1 MANLTATVTLHV
13 EATDTLPISGTV
25 LTSYGV
31 PCKPPDIQR
40 IYSNG
45 TAANQGTK
53 FYQVKKTATAALST
67 TDLTTVVCSDGTVGI
82 SHVREGIIWIDDTDA
97 THTANLTTPTNSFL
111 LRFLGGT
118 APTIT
123 LQPGVPWAFPA
134 CPLATTGYT
143 VDSTHKTIDFDPGS
157 ATIIYRILIIGD

>member
-1 MANLTATVTLHV
+1 MANLTATVTLHA

-25 LTSYGV
+25 LTPYGV

-53 FYQVKKTATAALST
+53 FYQAKKTATAALST
-67 TDLTTVVCSDGTVGI
+67 TDLTAVVCSDGTTGFT
-82 SHVREGIIWIDDTDA
+82 HVREIILWNDDA
-97 THTANLTTPTNSFL
+97 TNVITLTTPTNSLL

-118 APTIT
+118 SPTVI
-123 LQPGVPWAFPA
+123 LQPGVPWAVPA
-134 CPLATTGYT
+134 IPLATTGYL
-143 VDSTHKTIDFDPGS
+143 VDSTHKTIDVDPGS
-157 ATIIYRILIIGD
+157 NTCIYRILVIGD